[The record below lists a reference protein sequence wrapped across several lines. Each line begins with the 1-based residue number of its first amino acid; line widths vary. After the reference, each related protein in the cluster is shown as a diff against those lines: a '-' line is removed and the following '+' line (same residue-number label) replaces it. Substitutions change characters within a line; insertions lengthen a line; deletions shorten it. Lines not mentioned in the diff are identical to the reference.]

1 MADGTGTGVG
11 DAGHDGMR
19 KRAGRA
25 ELSPEKVLAKAI
37 EVIDSD
43 GLEAFSMR
51 QLAKGLGVTPM
62 ALYWHYPKRHDLVRA
77 VVAEVLSDVV
87 PAHAPHWE
95 DWLRDYM
102 HRFRAAIAR
111 HPNVAPLIGGQLIS
125 NVSGNL
131 DMIEA
136 LLTRLEEA
144 GVPEHRM
151 VQAYNSVMGGMVG
164 FVTQEFALVPA
175 QSDAGWDSRMKEVL
189 GGIDAE
195 RHPHLHAMRS
205 RMENRSFI
213 LRWENGATKPMDDS
227 FDTFTEVMIAGIRAL
242 TV

>member
-1 MADGTGTGVG
+1 MGTGVE
-11 DAGHDGMR
+11 DAATAGGR

-51 QLAKGLGVTPM
+51 HLAKGLGVTPM

-77 VVAEVLSDVV
+77 VVAEVLAGVV
-87 PAHAPHWE
+87 PATATHWE
-95 DWLRDYM
+95 EWLRDYM
-102 HRFRAAIAR
+102 HRFRAAITR

-136 LLTRLEEA
+136 LLTRLQEA
-144 GVPEHRM
+144 GVPDHKM
-151 VQAYNSVMGGMVG
+151 VQAYNSVIGGMVG
-164 FVTQEFALVPA
+164 FVSQEFALVPSS
-175 QSDAGWDSRMKEVL
+175 SDDGWDGRMKEVI

-213 LRWENGATKPMDDS
+213 LRWENGATRPMDDS